1 MNSLLRSSRMSR
13 VRTTLAGLLVF
24 ALLASACGDDGDAG
38 AGDEPTTTAS
48 TATTPDDAETTTPD
62 DAETTEPSTSE
73 APETL
78 PASFRGVT
86 ETSIKVGVAVPDFD
100 ALQAAGVSNYQG
112 DAQIAFQAFFDVINE
127 EGGIFGRQIEPVYV
141 GFNFIDSLTQDVAC
155 AELTGDHE
163 VFIVLYGLLGES
175 NLCLTDLN
183 DTMVMTRSFQTTDL
197 VERSGDTV
205 WLQLNAGDDSRV
217 RILAGAMAESGR
229 LDGKTIGILGGG
241 TAADDDALQ
250 VALTELGFDSL
261 LLETISDRTDPA
273 AVERELALTAEQFSS
288 SGVDFLF
295 ELRGGDDAAGI
306 FAAEGFTPELAY
318 KALGASIDG
327 ATDPSL
333 LDGAVSV
340 GEIDEDS
347 FFVREG
353 FQTNCMDVV
362 RAANPDLVE
371 EMSFIPSGEEQAA
384 GQPSWPNPV
393 MIACDQTKLLKLIG
407 EIVGAELT
415 NDSFRAALDDLG
427 PVVLDGYGLASF
439 RSEDKWDGLDEFF
452 LQIYDAETDSITIGD
467 PIVVDR

>member
-1 MNSLLRSSRMSR
+1 MNGLRQGSRTSR

-24 ALLASACGDDGDAG
+24 TLLASACGDDSEAAAD
-38 AGDEPTTTAS
+38 DPTTTTT
-48 TATTPDDAETTTPD
+48 TAPDDPETTTPD
-62 DAETTEPSTSE
+62 DPETSEPATTE

-86 ETSIKVGVAVPDFD
+86 ETSIKVGVAVPDFE

-112 DAQIAFQAFFDVINE
+112 DAQIAFQAFFDAINNN
-127 EGGIFGRQIEPVYV
+127 GGIFGRQIEPVFV
-141 GFNFIDSLTQDVAC
+141 GFNFVDPLTQDVAC

-163 VFIVLYGLLGES
+163 VFIVLYGLLGEG
-175 NLCLTDLN
+175 NLCLTELN

-197 VERSGDTV
+197 VERSDDTL

-229 LDGKTIGILGGG
+229 LDGKTIGILGGA
-241 TAADDDALQ
+241 TATDDEALEE
-250 VALTELGFDSL
+250 ALTALGFDSL
-261 LLETISDRTDPA
+261 RLETTADRTDPA
-273 AVERELALTAEQFSS
+273 AVERELGIVAEQFSS
-288 SGVDFLF
+288 AGVDFLF
-295 ELRGGDDAAGI
+295 ELRGGGDAVGI
-306 FAAEGFTPELAY
+306 LAAEGFTPEIAY

-333 LDGAVSV
+333 LDGAVGVS
-340 GEIDEDS
+340 EINEDA
-347 FFVREG
+347 FFMREG

-371 EMSFIPSGEEQAA
+371 EMAFIPTGEEQAA

-407 EIVGAELT
+407 EIAGAELT

-427 PVVLDGYGLASF
+427 PVVLDGYGQASF